1 MAKQRILID
10 GRNLSLERG
19 TGVAT
24 YARNLSYCLRDLNY
38 QVEVLYGNRAAPSAS
53 PLMREIA
60 FFDANVGAPP
70 RWLTRLR
77 NVRDAFLAP
86 FGYQARPIP
95 VTGTVITETFKSR
108 LPYFDAIY
116 NVPEL
121 YSKAH
126 GVFGVFNRLHTVKTP
141 RKPDLVHWTYPLP
154 LRIRG
159 VPNIYTLHDLVPL
172 RLPYTTLD
180 HKRRYYKLLK
190 KIVRTAD
197 HLVTVSE
204 ASKADIVKILDVDPE
219 RITNT
224 YQSVSIPEKYRNK
237 PPEVVQLEVE
247 GTFGIEYRN
256 YFLFWGSI
264 EPKKNI
270 GRIIEGYLAS
280 GVKAPLVILGAQAWK
295 SEDELKLLYDDNI
308 RSLVQVG
315 NVTRVK
321 QKVIQLA
328 YAPFPLLVS
337 LIRGAKATV
346 FPSLYEGFGLP
357 VLESMTLGTP
367 VISSN
372 TASVPEVAGEAAVL
386 VNPYDT
392 RAIAQAIRAVDQDAG
407 LRAELTAKGF
417 EQAKLFSEEAYLA
430 RLRSVY
436 ERFLGPARA
445 PLAALDSPAGN
456 PGAVALKL
464 SAPRASD
471 AARTTP

>member
-1 MAKQRILID
+1 MAKKRVLID
-10 GRNLSLERG
+10 GKNLSLERG

-24 YARNLSYCLRDLNY
+24 YARNLSYCLHDLNY
-38 QVEVLYGNRAAPSAS
+38 QVEVLYGNRAAPSSSA
-53 PLMREIA
+53 LMKEIA

-70 RWLTRLR
+70 RWLQRMR
-77 NVRDAFLAP
+77 DVQDAFLAP
-86 FGYQARPIP
+86 LGHRARPVP

-108 LPYFDAIY
+108 LPYFDVIH

-121 YSKAH
+121 FSKAH
-126 GVFGVFNRLHTVKTP
+126 GLFGLFKRLHTV
-141 RKPDLVHWTYPLP
+141 RLLEKPDLVHWTYPLP
-154 LRIRG
+154 LKLKG
-159 VPNIYTLHDLVPL
+159 VPNVYTLHDLVPL

-180 HKRRYYKLLK
+180 HKRRYYKLVK
-190 KIVRTAD
+190 KIVRKAD
-197 HLVTVSE
+197 HIVTVSE
-204 ASKADIVKILDVDPE
+204 ASKTDIVNILGADPE

-224 YQSVSIPEKYRNK
+224 YQAVSIPEKYRNK
-237 PPEVVQLEVE
+237 PPEVVQREVE
-247 GTFGIEYRN
+247 GTFGIEYKS

-280 GVKAPLVILGAQAWK
+280 GARAPLVILGAQAWK
-295 SEDELKLLYDDNI
+295 SEEELKLLYDDNI

-357 VLESMTLGTP
+357 VLESMSLGTP
-367 VISSN
+367 VITSN
-372 TASVPEVAGEAAVL
+372 TSSIPEVAGQAAIM

-392 RAIAQAIRAVDQDAG
+392 RAIAQAIESVDNDEG
-407 LRAELTAKGF
+407 LRTSLVARGY
-417 EQAKLFSEEAYLA
+417 EQARLFSEEAYLA
-430 RLRSVY
+430 RLASVY
-436 ERFLGPARA
+436 ERFLGPAQVAGSTGTGARA
-445 PLAALDSPAGN
+445 RQAEPALSQ
-456 PGAVALKL
+456 
-464 SAPRASD
+464 
-471 AARTTP
+471 